1 MDDEMLRIK
10 ERKYQGE
17 TEVVSARL
25 PSELARELNFIAKE
39 TGRSR
44 NEIIELCLTFAV
56 NRVII
61 DKTKNEEDS
70 CSHYQAQNL

>member
-1 MDDEMLRIK
+1 MDNEILIIK

-17 TEVVSARL
+17 TEVLSARL
-25 PSELARELNFIAKE
+25 PSELVQELSFIAKE

-56 NRVII
+56 NRIKI
-61 DKTKNEEDS
+61 EKD
-70 CSHYQAQNL
+70 

>member
-1 MDDEMLRIK
+1 MDDETLIIQ
-10 ERKYQGE
+10 ERKYQGT

-25 PSELARELNFIAKE
+25 PSELVRELNFIAKE

-56 NRVII
+56 KRVKIERAE
-61 DKTKNEEDS
+61 N
-70 CSHYQAQNL
+70 

>member
-1 MDDEMLRIK
+1 MNNEVLTIK

-25 PSELARELNFIAKE
+25 PSELVKELNFIAKE

-44 NEIIELCLTFAV
+44 NEIIEMCLTFAIH
-56 NRVII
+56 RVKIE
-61 DKTKNEEDS
+61 KAAN
-70 CSHYQAQNL
+70 

>member
-1 MDDEMLRIK
+1 MDNEILTIK

-25 PSELARELNFIAKE
+25 PSELVKELRFIAKE

-56 NRVII
+56 NRIKI
-61 DKTKNEEDS
+61 EKD
-70 CSHYQAQNL
+70 

>member
-1 MDDEMLRIK
+1 MDDEVLRIK

-25 PSELARELNFIAKE
+25 PGELVKELNFIAKE

-56 NRVII
+56 NRVKIE
-61 DKTKNEEDS
+61 KAEN
-70 CSHYQAQNL
+70 

>member
-1 MDDEMLRIK
+1 MNNEVLTIK

-25 PSELARELNFIAKE
+25 PSELVKELNFIAKE

-44 NEIIELCLTFAV
+44 NEIIEMCLTFAIHGV
-56 NRVII
+56 KIEKGDN
-61 DKTKNEEDS
+61 
-70 CSHYQAQNL
+70 

>member
-1 MDDEMLRIK
+1 MSDEVLKIK

-25 PSELARELNFIAKE
+25 PGELVRELNFIAKE

-44 NEIIELCLTFAV
+44 NEIIEMCLTFAV
-56 NRVII
+56 NRVKIE
-61 DKTKNEEDS
+61 KAES
-70 CSHYQAQNL
+70 

>member
-1 MDDEMLRIK
+1 MNDEMLTIK
-10 ERKYQGE
+10 ERKFQGD

-25 PSELARELNFIAKE
+25 PSELVKELNFVAKE

-56 NRVII
+56 NRIKI
-61 DKTKNEEDS
+61 EKAD
-70 CSHYQAQNL
+70 

>member
-1 MDDEMLRIK
+1 MDNEVLRIK

-25 PSELARELNFIAKE
+25 PSELVKELNFIAKE

-56 NRVII
+56 NRVKIE
-61 DKTKNEEDS
+61 KAEN
-70 CSHYQAQNL
+70 

>member
-1 MDDEMLRIK
+1 MSDEVLKIT

-25 PSELARELNFIAKE
+25 PGELVRELNFIAKE

-44 NEIIELCLTFAV
+44 NEIIEMCLTFAV
-56 NRVII
+56 KRVKIE
-61 DKTKNEEDS
+61 KAES
-70 CSHYQAQNL
+70 

>member
-1 MDDEMLRIK
+1 MNDEILTIK
-10 ERKYQGE
+10 ERKFQGD

-25 PSELARELNFIAKE
+25 PSELVKELNFVAKE

-56 NRVII
+56 NRIKI
-61 DKTKNEEDS
+61 EKAD
-70 CSHYQAQNL
+70 

>member
-1 MDDEMLRIK
+1 MLDNEILTIK

-25 PSELARELNFIAKE
+25 PSELVKELSFIAKE

-56 NRVII
+56 NRVRIER
-61 DKTKNEEDS
+61 D
-70 CSHYQAQNL
+70 

>member
-1 MDDEMLRIK
+1 MNDEVLKIR

-17 TEVVSARL
+17 TDVVSARL
-25 PSELARELNFIAKE
+25 PSELVKELNFIAKE

-56 NRVII
+56 NRVKIE
-61 DKTKNEEDS
+61 KVE
-70 CSHYQAQNL
+70 

>member
-1 MDDEMLRIK
+1 MNDEVLRIREK
-10 ERKYQGE
+10 KYQGE

-25 PSELARELNFIAKE
+25 PSELVKELNMVAKE

-56 NRVII
+56 RRVKI
-61 DKTKNEEDS
+61 E
-70 CSHYQAQNL
+70 QAE

>member
-1 MDDEMLRIK
+1 MGEEILRIS

-25 PSELARELNFIAKE
+25 PSELVKELNFIAKE

-56 NRVII
+56 SRIKI
-61 DKTKNEEDS
+61 EKD
-70 CSHYQAQNL
+70 

>member
-1 MDDEMLRIK
+1 MDEEVLRIK

-25 PSELARELNFIAKE
+25 PSELVQELTYIAKQ

-44 NEIIELCLTFAV
+44 NEIIELCLTFAIS
-56 NRVII
+56 RVKIEAY
-61 DKTKNEEDS
+61 D
-70 CSHYQAQNL
+70 A

>member
-1 MDDEMLRIK
+1 MNDEMLTIK
-10 ERKYQGE
+10 ERKFQSD

-25 PSELARELNFIAKE
+25 PSELVKELNFVAKE

-56 NRVII
+56 NRIKI
-61 DKTKNEEDS
+61 EKAD
-70 CSHYQAQNL
+70 

>member
-1 MDDEMLRIK
+1 MDDEVLRIK

-25 PSELARELNFIAKE
+25 PSELVKELNFIAKE

-56 NRVII
+56 NRVKIE
-61 DKTKNEEDS
+61 KAEN
-70 CSHYQAQNL
+70 

>member
-1 MDDEMLRIK
+1 MNNEVLTIK

-25 PSELARELNFIAKE
+25 PSELVKELNFIAKE

-44 NEIIELCLTFAV
+44 NEIIEMCLTFAI

-61 DKTKNEEDS
+61 EKVEN
-70 CSHYQAQNL
+70 

>member
-1 MDDEMLRIK
+1 MDNDILTIK

-17 TEVVSARL
+17 TEVISARL
-25 PSELARELNFIAKE
+25 PSELVKQLSFIAKE

-56 NRVII
+56 DRVKIKK
-61 DKTKNEEDS
+61 D
-70 CSHYQAQNL
+70 